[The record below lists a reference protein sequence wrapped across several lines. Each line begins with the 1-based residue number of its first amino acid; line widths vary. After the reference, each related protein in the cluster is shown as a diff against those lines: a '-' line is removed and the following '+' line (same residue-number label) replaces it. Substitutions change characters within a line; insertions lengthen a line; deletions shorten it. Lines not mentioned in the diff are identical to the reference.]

1 MPIGIKSGWGQY
13 FVITITGG
21 HENQYHCRYRD
32 IVVPMI
38 LTTDSYTVASF
49 PGSCGGGGKRAW
61 YTLFAHAQFPQEF
74 CGFGTSQILRCN
86 IILSMIILSSVTL
99 VVRCPRLMKPCLWSW
114 SQSICRL
121 FAMFM
126 TEKMLLWL
134 PTGFGKSM
142 CYETLPFVFD
152 HKEQSSTSCSSA
164 YCSVVLVVS
173 PLVSLMIRK
182 RRVQGS
188 HLSPLSL
195 S

>member
-99 VVRCPRLMKPCLWSW
+99 VWDVHVWWSRVFEAEARASAGYLPCLWW
-114 SQSICRL
+114 KRCFCGGLQG
-121 FAMFM
+121 FASRCV
-126 TEKMLLWL
+126 TRRSPL
-134 PTGFGKSM
+134 
-142 CYETLPFVFD
+142 C
-152 HKEQSSTSCSSA
+152 STTRNKA
-164 YCSVVLVVS
+164 VPAVVLLTVV
-173 PLVSLMIRK
+173 
-182 RRVQGS
+182 
-188 HLSPLSL
+188 
-195 S
+195 